1 MKLLRQE
8 LNGAQQRQA
17 ELLRWKL
24 LLVSALAATGL
35 GLTNSPTV
43 PHIELILC
51 CIPFVC
57 AYVDIL
63 YYDQS
68 LIIIGIAEFTRSC
81 LTPDDENLGLIEY
94 EKFALS
100 LREIPYKNKTIGAYD
115 LNKINLKWASIIF
128 SVAIAIYAATQYHK
142 STSIAIFISG
152 IIGILLSFW
161 VTRSYEIRVKQ
172 IRELGNQ
179 RNTPVILQAESD

>member
-17 ELLRWKL
+17 ELLKWKL

-35 GLTNSPTV
+35 GLTNSSTA
-43 PHIELILC
+43 PHIELVLC

-63 YYDQS
+63 YHDQS

-81 LTPDDENLGLIEY
+81 LTLGGENTDLIEY
-94 EKFALS
+94 EKFALA
-100 LREIPYKNKTIGAYD
+100 LRQMRYKRRTIGAYD
-115 LNKINLKWASIIF
+115 LNKINLKWASILF
-128 SVAIAIYAATQYHK
+128 SVSIIIYAFTQYNK
-142 STSIAIFISG
+142 ATSIAIGISG
-152 IIGILLSFW
+152 IIGIFLSLW
-161 VTRSYEIRVKQ
+161 ITGIYEIRVK
-172 IRELGNQ
+172 RVRGLRNQ
-179 RNTPVILQAESD
+179 RSQPERAFYRI